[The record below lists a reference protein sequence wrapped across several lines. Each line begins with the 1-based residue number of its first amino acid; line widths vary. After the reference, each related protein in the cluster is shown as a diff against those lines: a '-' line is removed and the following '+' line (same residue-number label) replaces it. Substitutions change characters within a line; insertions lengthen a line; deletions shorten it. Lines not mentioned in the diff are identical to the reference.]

1 MNFSQCPDEFQIEEQ
16 KFTTIPQRSSL
27 STFNFENL
35 ESKYKFTYPVNL
47 KQNDIKRN
55 QLNQTPPQQ
64 TRQLQQFE
72 IDQNSK
78 QQIEIPAQLS
88 KSAKQP
94 CSFREQGKIQ
104 LHKKQIEQPQ
114 REIKSILNFQVDTK
128 FINVKPSKKKNQKPI
143 LPQFEQQQIQK
154 RPFMIQNNPKYKKIS
169 PNNRNRSPIK
179 KNINQDIFEI
189 SFHQETKVNKFQ
201 QLLNK
206 APKQIEIDQHK
217 SLKWFGNKELCEG
230 ELNGMMVQF
239 IKTEKSNV
247 IL

>member
-27 STFNFENL
+27 STFNFEDL

-47 KQNDIKRN
+47 KQNEIKRN
-55 QLNQTPPQQ
+55 QFNQTPPQQ
-64 TRQLQQFE
+64 KFE
-72 IDQNSK
+72 IDRNSK
-78 QQIEIPAQLS
+78 QQIEIPAQMS
-88 KSAKQP
+88 KSPKQSY
-94 CSFREQGKIQ
+94 SFRDQGKIQ
-104 LHKKQIEQPQ
+104 LYQKQIEQPQ

-143 LPQFEQQQIQK
+143 LPQFQQYQIQK
-154 RPFMIQNNPKYKKIS
+154 RPLMIQNNPIYQKIS
-169 PNNRNRSPIK
+169 PNNQNRSPIQ
-179 KNINQDIFEI
+179 KNINKDIFEI
-189 SFHQETKVNKFQ
+189 SFHQEPKVNKFQ
-201 QLLNK
+201 ELLNK
-206 APKQIEIDQHK
+206 APKQFEIDQHK

-230 ELNGMMVQF
+230 ELNGKIVQF